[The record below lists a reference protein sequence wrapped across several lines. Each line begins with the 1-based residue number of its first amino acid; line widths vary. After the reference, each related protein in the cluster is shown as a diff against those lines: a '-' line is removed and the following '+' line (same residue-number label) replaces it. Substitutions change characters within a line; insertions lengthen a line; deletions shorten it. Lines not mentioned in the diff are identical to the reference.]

1 MWDDFI
7 ARQIRRTN
15 RNLLL
20 LGSAML
26 AILGTTVGLCWRDVS
41 NFVFGPF
48 PVQASELNAVWSPDA
63 PKHYFL
69 KVRGKESFAT
79 GMREVDAADHSR
91 VRAEVM
97 ALVVGQRLLLVK
109 APSSNAQVQFSGTL
123 ATIPGEIQSSVV
135 QAWDAKHPDMKGAF
149 LPVMLDA
156 TTDFRKGDNLIVA
169 LVAIFLGGLGLLLAG
184 MSFRRRLQPERHPLL
199 ARLAQYGNVQ
209 DVRARIDAE
218 IRGEGGGEKFG
229 AIQITT
235 NWLIHSGAYKTGVMA
250 SRDIVWAY
258 SKVTKHYHSGIPTGK
273 TYSSIIRDNK
283 GQSLEVSGKKDSVPK
298 LLESL
303 QRRMPWILIGYSKEL
318 DALWAKQKAQ
328 FFQLM
333 EQRRAQL
340 SPASR

>member
-7 ARQIRRTN
+7 ARQIQRTN
-15 RNLLL
+15 RNILLI
-20 LGSAML
+20 GSAIL
-26 AILGTTVGLCWRDVS
+26 AILGTLVGLCWRDVS
-41 NFVFGPF
+41 NFIFGPF
-48 PVQASELNAVWSPDA
+48 PVQASELTTIWSPDA

-69 KVRGKESFAT
+69 KVQGKESFAT
-79 GMREVDAADHSR
+79 GMREVDAADHAK

-109 APSSNAQVQFSGTL
+109 APPDNPQVQFTGTL
-123 ATIPGEIQSSVV
+123 VAIPGELQNSVV
-135 QAWDAKHPDMKGAF
+135 HAWDTKHPSMKGAF

-169 LVAIFLGGLGLLLAG
+169 IVTIALAGVGLLLAG
-184 MSFRRRLQPERHPLL
+184 ISFRRRLQPEKHPLL
-199 ARLAQYGNVQ
+199 ARLAQYGSLH
-209 DVRARIDAE
+209 DVRARLDAE
-218 IRGEGGGEKFG
+218 IRGEGGGERFG

-250 SRDIVWAY
+250 SHDIVWAY

-318 DALWAKQKAQ
+318 DALWIKQKTQ

-333 EQRRAQL
+333 EQRRAPL